1 MHLCV
6 HLFCII
12 FHPLLSVTAY
22 IIAASSLCMAEFMT
36 ILMSGQSE
44 YVAQQGHR
52 VTPMLRKNLKPFFK
66 ACVDGSTCLINT
78 LNKQKFTT
86 ALSPGTEKNALMGNV

>member
-1 MHLCV
+1 
-6 HLFCII
+6 
-12 FHPLLSVTAY
+12 
-22 IIAASSLCMAEFMT
+22 MT

-78 LNKQKFTT
+78 LNQQKFTT
-86 ALSPGTEKNALMGNV
+86 ALSPGTEKNALMGNVWNRKLQLQVDEAGWGKMGIAQTVLQPLIMKHL

>member
-1 MHLCV
+1 
-6 HLFCII
+6 
-12 FHPLLSVTAY
+12 
-22 IIAASSLCMAEFMT
+22 MT

-86 ALSPGTEKNALMGNV
+86 ALSPGTEKKKKKMPLWEMYEIANCNYK